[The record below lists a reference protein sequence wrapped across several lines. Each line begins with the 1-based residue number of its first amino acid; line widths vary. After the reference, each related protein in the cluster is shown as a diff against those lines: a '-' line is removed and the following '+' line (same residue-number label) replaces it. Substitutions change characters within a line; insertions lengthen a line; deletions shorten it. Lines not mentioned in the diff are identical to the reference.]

1 MRLHTCLSKR
11 LLAVAR
17 KDLPENEVRKK
28 GVALRNSALVGRGAG
43 GGEGQAAAVLV
54 MLPSL
59 FPSPFL
65 PYLPSHEEEAQ
76 AL

>member
-43 GGEGQAAAVLV
+43 GGGAGSSCVSDAPLSFPLAFPS
-54 MLPSL
+54 LPS
-59 FPSPFL
+59 FS
-65 PYLPSHEEEAQ
+65 
-76 AL
+76 